1 MDLLSTM
8 QDILWVH
15 TEASSTVLSDWGRL
29 LPELLEA
36 VLCEDMPA
44 ACRRELTTTIGA
56 LTNTR
61 GKALPANIVKF
72 TELLMT
78 NDFNTTNSTVLEN
91 NRYNDMPLSLAA
103 FSGVLDTRGDFA
115 TQCNAAQILHA
126 AGKLGGLDS
135 KLTAEAFGD
144 VKHLFLELILDT
156 DELDNDM
163 LDKTNALVIAYN
175 ISRGGRARCAT
186 YRHRTLLPFLST
198 KTSVLSR
205 FGASTPHALYPP
217 PPTSS

>member
-1 MDLLSTM
+1 M
-8 QDILWVH
+8 WVH
-15 TEASSTVLSDWGRL
+15 TEASSAVLSDWGRL

-61 GKALPANIVKF
+61 GKALLANITEF
-72 TELLMT
+72 TNLLMT
-78 NDFNTTNSTVLEN
+78 NDFHTTNSTVLEN
-91 NRYNDMPLSLAA
+91 ENYNAMPSTLAA

-115 TQCNAAQILHA
+115 TQCNAVQILHA

-186 YRHRTLLPFLST
+186 YRHRTLLLFVST
-198 KTSVLSR
+198 KTCVLSR
-205 FGASTPHALYPP
+205 FGASTPHALYPL
-217 PPTSS
+217 PPTAS